1 MVWSYG
7 MAIMTIRSTYAL
19 DVETV
24 RKLER
29 LSRKWGV
36 SKSEALRR
44 SIQSAAASGGTE
56 AADKLQA
63 LDEFQRSVRLSK
75 HALRKWQNDVRAMR
89 RDSSKAR
96 GLRWK

>member
-1 MVWSYG
+1 MVCSYG

-29 LSRKWGV
+29 LSRQWGV
-36 SKSEALRR
+36 SKSETLRR
-44 SIQSAAASGGTE
+44 SIQSAAASAGTE
-56 AADKLQA
+56 AADRLQA
-63 LDEFQRSVRLSK
+63 LDEFQQSIGQSK
-75 HALRKWQNDVRAMR
+75 QSLRKWQNDVRAMR

-96 GLRWK
+96 GLR